1 MSVEQPAPPGV
12 DRELVLGEGEE
23 LLLVTQGQE
32 LGGERPTEITLYV
45 TSARLLTR
53 AHSSATIRETV
64 LFAEARTARLERRSM
79 ITGVVDFDSRRFMVP
94 QVHGS
99 HIIGAHSEYLALS
112 QRTYPSI
119 PFSHQHDV
127 ESAVS
132 LMLRAMEPVTEQEQF
147 LNSYL
152 ALLSL
157 ESSAAEAMSESMS
170 HEAWLSLRDRA
181 TDRVSEFMTLV
192 GYLLRKQEIDVSRSP
207 ARGILPTSHS
217 FSRAAAVALG
227 AGGLQAVQR
236 VSGEVIDQREAA
248 YAAVFGYG
256 LCVWGSNARPPLA

>member
-1 MSVEQPAPPGV
+1 MSVEQPAPPEV
-12 DRELVLGEGEE
+12 DRELVLGEGED

-32 LGGERPTEITLYV
+32 LGGERPAEITLYV

-53 AHSSATIRETV
+53 PHSSSTIRETV

-99 HIIGAHSEYLALS
+99 RMVAAHSEYCALS

-119 PFSHQHDV
+119 PFSRQHDV

-157 ESSAAEAMSESMS
+157 ESAAAAMSESMS
-170 HEAWLSLRDRA
+170 HAAWLSLRNRT
-181 TDRVSEFMTLV
+181 TDRVSKFMALV

-207 ARGILPTSHS
+207 GRGILPTSHT

-227 AGGLQAVQR
+227 AAGLQAVQR
-236 VSGEVIDQREAA
+236 ASGEVIDRREAA
-248 YAAVFGYG
+248 YAAIFGYG
-256 LCVWGSNARPPLA
+256 LCVWGGNARPPLA